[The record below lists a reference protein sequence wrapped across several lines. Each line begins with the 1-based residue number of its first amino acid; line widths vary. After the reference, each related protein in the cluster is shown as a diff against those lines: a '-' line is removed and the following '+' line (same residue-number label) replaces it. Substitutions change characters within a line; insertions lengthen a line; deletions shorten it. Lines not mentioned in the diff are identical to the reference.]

1 MQMQQTLIAEKLNHL
16 TAILDDASEGFLT
29 AAQYSRNK
37 ELENL
42 FEKFSYQ
49 RSDFARQI
57 KKLVQSMGAS
67 SYSKGGFLSLLHR
80 TWKDMCFKLK
90 SRDKE
95 VVKSCCVIGEKFASN
110 YYESLLDDPGL
121 PETVKAVLL
130 AQLTSIHQ
138 SLHQLQEVHAT
149 VVNATN
155 NPAEP
160 EPGTQNST
168 ASAEKKVSSLI
179 YYLNEVSRD
188 FEMIADELEDKNLRN
203 AFLALAEEEKQF
215 AQQLRCQVRQY
226 GLQMP
231 EKDLQH
237 RWDIAQEDYPE
248 SSQGSRYNELL
259 HICDKS
265 EFIFLKL
272 YTDALKELLGF
283 TTLKDIMVY
292 QYNSIRT
299 GFLKL
304 RLLNTL
310 RFSHEYSHV

>member
-37 ELENL
+37 DLENL

-110 YYESLLDDPGL
+110 YYESLLDDPAL
-121 PETVKAVLL
+121 PEPVKEVLL
-130 AQLTSIHQ
+130 SQLSSIHQ
-138 SLHQLQEVHAT
+138 SLHQLQEVHAS
-149 VVNATN
+149 VMNASNNLGESAGTN
-155 NPAEP
+155 GVA
-160 EPGTQNST
+160 
-168 ASAEKKVSSLI
+168 AAEKKVSSLI
-179 YYLNEVSRD
+179 YYLNEVSKD
-188 FEMIADELEDKNLRN
+188 FEMIADELEDKNLKN

-215 AQQLRCQVRQY
+215 AQQLRCHVKQY
-226 GLQMP
+226 GLNMP
-231 EKDLQH
+231 EKDLQLQ
-237 RWDIAQEDYPE
+237 WDITQEDYPE
-248 SSQGSRYNELL
+248 STQGSRYNELL